1 MIAAQTRS
9 RPTEGEFTMYY
20 SIGQV
25 AQLSGLP
32 ISTLRYYDKE
42 GLFPALQRAGGI
54 RQFTDRELETLH
66 VIECLKRSGLEIRD
80 IKRFME
86 WTAQGSASYPQRR
99 ALFAQQQQMVEA
111 EIAKL
116 QRVLA
121 MLRFKNWY
129 YTQAMQDDNE
139 DAIRAMMPDRLPPEI
154 QPLYDLAH
162 AEE

>member
-1 MIAAQTRS
+1 
-9 RPTEGEFTMYY
+9 MYY

-99 ALFAQQQQMVEA
+99 ALFAQQQQTVEA

-129 YTQAMQDDNE
+129 YTQAMQDGNE
-139 DAIRAMMPDRLPPEI
+139 DAIHAMLPDRLPPEI
-154 QPLYDLAH
+154 QALYDLAH